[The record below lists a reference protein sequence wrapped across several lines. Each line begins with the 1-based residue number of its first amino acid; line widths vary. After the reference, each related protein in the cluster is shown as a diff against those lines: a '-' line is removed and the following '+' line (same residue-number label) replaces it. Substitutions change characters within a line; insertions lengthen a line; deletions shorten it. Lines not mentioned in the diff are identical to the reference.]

1 MGRFLNFFKPFAR
14 FLPEVKAPERRVSFG
29 EKLFWTAIVL
39 VLYLI
44 MSEIPLYGLPVGQ
57 RLSDPL
63 VYLRVIFASRR
74 GTLTELGIGPIVTA
88 GLILQLLAGSGI
100 IGIDLSKPEDRAV
113 FTAANKFSAILMTV
127 FEAAAYIVGGAYGK
141 LNPNTAFII
150 GLQLVFTGIILIL
163 LDELVQKK
171 WGIGS
176 GISLFIA
183 AGVAQTIWWMS
194 LNPIPMEKGYV
205 GALLAFAQAII
216 NGEYTKGWWA
226 ILHRPDMPDML
237 GFLATIAVFL
247 IVIYFEGMRVEV
259 PIAHA
264 KFRGY
269 RGTFPLKL
277 LYVSNIPVIL
287 AATLFTDIYFI
298 TQILWSNFNRDNT
311 NFWYNLLG
319 MFNTQSSSAEPI
331 GGLVYYI
338 TPPRSL
344 DAVMNSPVRAL
355 VYAVVFISICVVFS
369 MTWIEVGGLDSKT
382 VAKQLVDAGMQI
394 PGFRRSGKPI
404 QSIFDRYIPSVT
416 FLGGLTVGAVST
428 LADFLGVFGSGMGVL
443 LTVGILYQYYQLLV
457 QEQVVDMYPGVRRFL
472 GE

>member
-1 MGRFLNFFKPFAR
+1 MGLFLDFFKPFSR
-14 FLPEVKAPERRVSFG
+14 FLPEIKAPERRVSFG

-44 MSEIPLYGLPVGQ
+44 MSEIPLYGVPIGE

-100 IGIDLSKPEDRAV
+100 IGLDLSKPEDRAV
-113 FTAANKFSAILMTV
+113 FTAANKFFAILMTA
-127 FEAAAYIVGGAYGK
+127 FQAAAFIIGGAYGQ
-141 LNPNTAFII
+141 LNPDIAFII
-150 GLQLVFTGIILIL
+150 FLQLLFTGIILIL

-194 LNPIPMEKGYV
+194 LNPIPMERGYV
-205 GALLAFAQAII
+205 GALLAFVQDLIT
-216 NGEYTKGWWA
+216 GEYAQGLWY
-226 ILHRPDMPDML
+226 ILHRPEMPDML
-237 GFLATIAVFL
+237 GFISTVAVFL

-264 KFRGY
+264 RFRGY

-287 AATLFTDIYFI
+287 AATLFTDVYFFA
-298 TQILWSNFNRDNT
+298 QILWSNFNRNNT
-311 NFWYNLLG
+311 HFWYNLLG
-319 MFNTQSSSAEPI
+319 MFNPESSAAEPI
-331 GGLVYYI
+331 GGLAYYV

-344 DAVMNSPVRAL
+344 DAVASSPVRAL
-355 VYAVVFISICVVFS
+355 VYAALFIAICVIFS
-369 MTWIEVGGLDSKT
+369 MTWVQVAGLDSKT
-382 VAKQLVDAGMQI
+382 VTKQLVDAGMQI
-394 PGFRRSGKPI
+394 PGFRRSERPI
-404 QSIFDRYIPSVT
+404 RSLFDRYIPTIT
-416 FLGGLTVGAVST
+416 FLGGITVGAIAAF
-428 LADFLGVFGSGMGVL
+428 ADFLGVFGSGMGVL

-457 QEQVVDMYPGVRRFL
+457 QEQVVEMYPGVRRFL
-472 GE
+472 GK